1 MSVLTFRNVD
11 VVSVVILCAV
21 QWILTRELAEIYDSP
36 VWGDGEEE
44 KVTLKGPEMGGVGK
58 RSCYL

>member
-1 MSVLTFRNVD
+1 MWMLFQLSFVC
-11 VVSVVILCAV
+11 LCAV
-21 QWILTRELAEIYDSP
+21 QRILTRELAEIYDSP

-44 KVTLKGPEMGGVGK
+44 VTLKGSEMGGVGK